1 MHHSTRI
8 RRGPILAA
16 IVVVAVML
24 ISAAIGIGSVAQA
37 QPAPSASAPAITPG
51 YTACGVEA
59 TGIDPT
65 YRDKANPAGKT
76 VTAARPGMAVSPAGR
91 WFSCQPWVPQGGD
104 PRMPEPAADKTCPA
118 RDTFEVWEVAG
129 RLCTSVPPGEYTGGT
144 TKLAETKAGRVRL
157 IVSNPEW
164 VRMGKS
170 TTGSIV
176 YRCVARPDGSVDWQA
191 EPGATCRWATE

>member
-1 MHHSTRI
+1 MHTDPTRI
-8 RRGPILAA
+8 SRDFVRGILL
-16 IVVVAVML
+16 IVVGLFALAV
-24 ISAAIGIGSVAQA
+24 ISMGAHAQ
-37 QPAPSASAPAITPG
+37 TTDLGG
-51 YTACGVEA
+51 YTRCGVEA
-59 TGIDPT
+59 TGVDPS
-65 YRDKANPAGKT
+65 YRDKANPAGKV
-76 VTAARPGMAVSPAGR
+76 VTATRPGMAVSPAGR
-91 WFSCQPWVPQGGD
+91 WFACQPWVPQGGD

-118 RDTFEVWEVAG
+118 RDTHEVWEVAG

-164 VRMGKS
+164 VRMGKA

-191 EPGATCRWATE
+191 EPGATCRWANE